1 MLFSCEM
8 NLEPSRGDPPCIFCP
23 QSINLCVS
31 PSNSGKTH
39 FIKTILSKPELYF
52 LPHQIERV
60 VYINAN
66 PSALCEP
73 PLVDNIEIL
82 NLDDL
87 DNTEYFCDADCV
99 IIDDLLTLTPSVLKF
114 IKYNIHHQNLTCFLL
129 TQSLIADKL
138 YSLTYLVHNLV
149 LFFNTSS
156 ASRTVLELLHRFF
169 ISSQTKDYLRQIIS
183 SAEKDQSIVCIK
195 LNRVAS
201 YKGSARDILAFSKLE
216 RLDTKEYCEAFPDI
230 GRMEDF
236 QTLKFDPSKLDPNQ
250 MVLIPARFVKPLE
263 KEDMNTVGCTA
274 QDNWD
279 NMVKTLSDDIES
291 NFKYSK
297 WANAKALTRE
307 ILRNDSVCISA
318 DYRLILLKDKS
329 RFQIPF
335 LDFLMVACRKP
346 GPSENLDRYAEYEP
360 LMKVLLQNNAPTSLF
375 VNKLL
380 LQTPLNKRAK
390 PNRHISL
397 KHNSF
402 KHRNGRFL

>member
-8 NLEPSRGDPPCIFCP
+8 NLEPSTGDPPCIFCP
-23 QSINLCVS
+23 QSINLFVS

-87 DNTEYFCDADCV
+87 DNAEYFCEADCV

-156 ASRTVLELLHRFF
+156 ASRTVLELLHQFF

-201 YKGSARDILAFSKLE
+201 
-216 RLDTKEYCEAFPDI
+216 
-230 GRMEDF
+230 
-236 QTLKFDPSKLDPNQ
+236 
-250 MVLIPARFVKPLE
+250 
-263 KEDMNTVGCTA
+263 
-274 QDNWD
+274 
-279 NMVKTLSDDIES
+279 
-291 NFKYSK
+291 
-297 WANAKALTRE
+297 
-307 ILRNDSVCISA
+307 
-318 DYRLILLKDKS
+318 
-329 RFQIPF
+329 
-335 LDFLMVACRKP
+335 
-346 GPSENLDRYAEYEP
+346 
-360 LMKVLLQNNAPTSLF
+360 
-375 VNKLL
+375 
-380 LQTPLNKRAK
+380 
-390 PNRHISL
+390 
-397 KHNSF
+397 
-402 KHRNGRFL
+402 